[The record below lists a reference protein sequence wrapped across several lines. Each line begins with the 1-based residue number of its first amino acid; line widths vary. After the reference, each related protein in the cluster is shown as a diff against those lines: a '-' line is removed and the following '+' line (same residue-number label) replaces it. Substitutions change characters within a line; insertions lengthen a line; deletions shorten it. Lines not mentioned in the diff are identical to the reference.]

1 MVDKIHERF
10 LPEVPLF
17 KNHLNIKT
25 LKNIVEISTNHPPT
39 KKKKT
44 LNHLKLKINIIL
56 KNFSNHDPLF

>member
-1 MVDKIHERF
+1 MVDKIPERF

-39 KKKKT
+39 KKKNPKPLKT
-44 LNHLKLKINIIL
+44 
-56 KNFSNHDPLF
+56 KN

>member
-39 KKKKT
+39 KKKK
-44 LNHLKLKINIIL
+44 NPKPLKT
-56 KNFSNHDPLF
+56 KN

>member
-25 LKNIVEISTNHPPT
+25 LKNVVEIFTNHPST
-39 KKKKT
+39 KKKNPKPLKT
-44 LNHLKLKINIIL
+44 KNQYNLKK
-56 KNFSNHDPLF
+56 LFKS